1 MQGMLIELRHWT
13 CGLVLSVV
21 SIHSVY
27 AAQTDTKDLKT
38 ALGVQSTIQKADQG
52 SQKAIN
58 QLHEQ
63 TISLLDRYKRTAQER
78 ESLTAYNDQVAKMIV
93 SQEEEIASL
102 HAQIATIDQTG
113 RDIVPF
119 ILRMTEALE
128 SFVALDTPFLLEERK
143 TRLLELRD
151 MLDRADI
158 TVSEK
163 YRRVME
169 TYQIESDY
177 GRTIEAYTSKLG
189 ERTVDFLRIGRISLM
204 YRSLDRQEVGQWNA
218 QTSQWEVLGDE
229 YQAALD
235 RGLKIA
241 RKQAPPELLALP
253 IQAAEVK

>member
-1 MQGMLIELRHWT
+1 MPIELRHWAV
-13 CGLVLSVV
+13 GLVLSAV
-21 SIHSVY
+21 SFNSAFAV
-27 AAQTDTKDLKT
+27 QTDTQELKN
-38 ALGVQSTIQKADQG
+38 ALGVQSSIQKADQS
-52 SQKAIN
+52 SQKTID

-63 TISLLDRYKRTAQER
+63 TNTLLDRYKRTAQER

-102 HAQIATIDQTG
+102 NSQIATIDQTG
-113 RDIVPF
+113 RDIVPL

-128 SFVALDTPFLLEERK
+128 SFVSLDTPFLVDERK
-143 TRLLELRD
+143 TRLLELRE
-151 MLDRADI
+151 MLDRADV

-204 YRSLDRQEVGQWNA
+204 YRSLDRQELGQWNA
-218 QTSQWEVLGDE
+218 QTRQWEILGDE
-229 YQAALD
+229 YQAAMD

-253 IQAAEVK
+253 IQAGGAK